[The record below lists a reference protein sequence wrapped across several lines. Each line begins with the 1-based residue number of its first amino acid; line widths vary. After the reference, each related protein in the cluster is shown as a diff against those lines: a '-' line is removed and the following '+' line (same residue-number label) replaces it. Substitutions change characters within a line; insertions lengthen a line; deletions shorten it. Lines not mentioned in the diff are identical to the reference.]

1 MQWLFR
7 MMEIKNIWRDG
18 ENCLLY
24 PLGKIEKGIAA
35 IERICTDKGLQE
47 HLYEGGI
54 KTAQSRDWE
63 SIRKEIVALYED

>member
-1 MQWLFR
+1 MV
-7 MMEIKNIWRDG
+7 KT
-18 ENCLLY
+18 